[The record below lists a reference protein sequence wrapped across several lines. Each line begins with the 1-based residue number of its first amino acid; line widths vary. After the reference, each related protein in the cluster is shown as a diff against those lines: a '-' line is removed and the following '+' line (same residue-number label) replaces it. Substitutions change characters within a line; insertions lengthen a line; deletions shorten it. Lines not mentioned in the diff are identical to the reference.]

1 MTAIMPPS
9 ERCRDVLATA
19 SAMEML
25 TQTLTTCCSN
35 FAPMDPE
42 EEQSFSELWKRL
54 ADLQETLENRCHG
67 LPPSARSYFSKKLSD
82 SAQRDRAVGL
92 HCPAESEEE
101 FPWHEARTVT
111 PSKTSAYRGRLADG
125 TDCGRFLLTPKI
137 ETTCTKVNDDTPL
150 GLIGYRNCPL
160 PDSIMPVIE
169 TRRTLGYELVQE
181 SGSVR
186 HGWIGSAKAEYAMP
200 EFQVAKARAV
210 TATGDE
216 LHPDVCRGTVLFI
229 DTSVRAFQGR
239 GTYVLDKGRG
249 QTEIA
254 VIQPLNGGFLY
265 TADKATPRTL
275 ASLDGLSV
283 LGKAFLF
290 LTAAEES

>member
-19 SAMEML
+19 SALEML

-67 LPPSARSYFSKKLSD
+67 LPPSARSYFNEKVSSSAAVNLAD
-82 SAQRDRAVGL
+82 SRAGSSS
-92 HCPAESEEE
+92 ES
-101 FPWHEARTVT
+101 PTALWHEARTET
-111 PSKTSAYRGRLADG
+111 PSKTSVYCGRLADG
-125 TDCGRFLLTPKI
+125 TDVGCFFLTPKI
-137 ETTCTKVNDDTPL
+137 ETTCTKVNDDTAYR
-150 GLIGYRNCPL
+150 LIGYRNHPL

-169 TRRTLGYELVQE
+169 TRRTLGYELIQE
-181 SGSVR
+181 RGSVK
-186 HGWIGSAKAEYAMP
+186 HGWVGSAKAEYAMP
-200 EFQVAKARAV
+200 EFGVEKARAV

-216 LHPDVCRGTVLFI
+216 LRPDVCKGTVIFI
-229 DTSVRAFQGR
+229 DTAVRAYQGS
-239 GTYVLDKGRG
+239 GTYVLDKGRNS
-249 QTEIA
+249 TEIA
-254 VIQPLNGGFLY
+254 IIQPLANGFLY
-265 TADKATPRTL
+265 TADKAKPETL
-275 ASLDGLSV
+275 VSLDGRSI

-290 LTAAEES
+290 LTEAKEG